1 MPSRRRT
8 ANKNLAN
15 NLAEVQRRLRTLERR
30 PVRSKLGNRSVTG
43 AAIGPNSVDG
53 TQVSFGIN
61 LVTSV
66 DQVTGAVIPPTN
78 ILDGTTRTD
87 PNTGLTE
94 TWSESLQA
102 WIKTTDPSAQF
113 DADMAALLAT
123 QAAESATQAA
133 SDASDAMTSAN
144 GKNTVFRQSSTP
156 TAKANGDIWFDTSA
170 ILNDSTGS
178 RPKRWN
184 ATTSQWEAFGLSY
197 AAITSLDADTIVAGT
212 ITGRTLQTS
221 ANGNRIV
228 VSNSDDIVFWKD
240 DTTIVGVIT
249 PIIAGWVGNKYSFT
263 GGVQMVGS
271 LPDTQGGE
279 AYPAVVAAGD
289 ADAGVPGA
297 YLIGSADS
305 ELGVYDI
312 GFYYSGPTGSIAS
325 ISSDI
330 ISILSGYG
338 TPGDQYIELYGPLV
352 LGNNTDE
359 GPLMQGSGIPTK
371 AGNTFGQVVFR
382 YT

>member
-8 ANKNLAN
+8 ANKNLSN

-30 PVRSKLGNRSVTG
+30 PTRSKLGNRSVTG
-43 AAIGPNSVDG
+43 AAIGPNSVDS

-113 DADMAALLAT
+113 DADMAALLAA
-123 QAAESATQAA
+123 QAAASATQAA
-133 SDASDAMTSAN
+133 LDASDAMTSAN
-144 GKNTVFRQSSTP
+144 GKNTVFRQSGTP
-156 TAKANGDIWFDTSA
+156 TAKAVGDIWFDTTA
-170 ILNDSTGS
+170 IANDSTGS
-178 RPKRWN
+178 RPKRWSGT
-184 ATTSQWEAFGLSY
+184 AWVAFGLSY

-221 ANGNRIV
+221 STGNRIV
-228 VSNSDDIVFWKD
+228 VSNSDDIVFWSD
-240 DTTIVGVIT
+240 DTTVAGVIT
-249 PIIAGWVGNKYSFT
+249 PIVAGWSNDGYTFT

-271 LPDTQGGE
+271 LPATQGGE

-305 ELGVYDI
+305 ELGVSDT
-312 GFYYSGPTGSIAS
+312 GFYYSGPTGGFAS

-330 ISILSGYG
+330 ISIISGYG
-338 TPGDQYIELYGPLV
+338 ATAGDQFIELYGPLV
-352 LGNNTDE
+352 LGDNADE
-359 GPLMQGSGIPTK
+359 GPLMSGTGVPSK
-371 AGNTFGQVVFR
+371 NGNTFGQVVFR